1 MASQTQY
8 HKRLALAAL
17 GVVFGDIGTSPLYA
31 FREALYGHTID
42 SFDILGVL
50 SLVLWS
56 LILVISV
63 KYLTVI
69 IRADNDG
76 EGGILALLALLKR
89 HHARL
94 PALFGITAIFGAGLL
109 IGDGMLTPAISVLSA
124 VEGIGIIAP
133 ELNNVILPIASV
145 ILLGL
150 FTLQSRGTH
159 HVGSIFGP
167 VLLLWFICLAVLGLR
182 SILQNPAVLKAIHP
196 FYAFHFLQT
205 SGSKGFLIL
214 GGVFLVVTGGE
225 ALYADIGH
233 FGKRP
238 IRQCWFFVVLPALI
252 LNYFGQG
259 ALLLRYPEAISN
271 PFFSL
276 APQSFMPALVA
287 LSTAAAIIAS
297 QAMISATFSLTKQAI
312 LLGYY
317 PKLPIMQT
325 SSEHAGQIYI
335 PQINALLAIGT
346 FFLVFVFQSSS
357 SLAHA
362 YGIAVNLTMLMVTIM
377 VAFAA
382 RFVWQWSWLKT
393 TSVFFWFVAIDMT
406 FLLSNSHKILSG
418 GWLPIVFALLVLIL
432 MLTWQQGVRY
442 VRDYLLLQPNDLEK
456 TIRQLQYRSVN
467 KLKGLTAIFITDTY
481 DRSGGSFLHFLK
493 LSRAV
498 PENILIVNYQVLN
511 QPYVPLR
518 ERFSL
523 SHTEQGIYELVLNY
537 GFMDTVS
544 IPRALERLNDSKLLP
559 FDLDVNAITYFVET
573 PYIIASRQKH
583 SLPFFWQE
591 RLFAFLMRNYSVN
604 INIAFYKIPYNRTIA
619 IGSYFVM

>member
-1 MASQTQY
+1 MTSQTQR
-8 HKRLALAAL
+8 HNRLALAAL

-31 FREALYGHTID
+31 FRETLFGHSIGA
-42 SFDILGVL
+42 FEILGVL

-89 HHARL
+89 HHASL

-133 ELNNVILPIASV
+133 QFNSAILPIASV

-150 FTLQSRGTH
+150 FAIQSRGTH

-167 VLLLWFICLAVLGLR
+167 VILLWFICLAVLGLL
-182 SILQNPAVLKAIHP
+182 SILQNPDVLKAIHP
-196 FYAFHFLQT
+196 YYAFHFLQS

-214 GGVFLVVTGGE
+214 GGVFLVMTGGE

-238 IRQCWFFVVLPALI
+238 IRQCWFFIVLPALA

-259 ALLLRYPEAISN
+259 ALLLRHPDAISN
-271 PFFSL
+271 PFYSL
-276 APQSFMPALVA
+276 APQGFMPALVV
-287 LSTAAAIIAS
+287 LSTLAAIIAS
-297 QAMISATFSLTKQAI
+297 QAMISATFSLTKQAV

-317 PKLPIMQT
+317 PKLSIMQT

-335 PQINALLAIGT
+335 PQVNALLAIGT
-346 FFLVFVFQSSS
+346 FFLVFVFQSSGG
-357 SLAHA
+357 LAHA

-382 RFVWQWSWLKT
+382 RFVWSWSWLKT
-393 TSVFFWFVAIDMT
+393 VYVFFWFVAIDMA
-406 FLLSNSHKILSG
+406 FLISNSHKILSG
-418 GWLPIVFALLVLIL
+418 GWLPIVFALLVLVL
-432 MLTWQQGVRY
+432 MLTWQQGIRY
-442 VRDYLLLQPNDLEK
+442 VRDYLLLQPSDMEK
-456 TIRQLQYRSVN
+456 TIRQLHYRSVN
-467 KLKGLTAIFITDTY
+467 QLKGLTAIFITDTY

-498 PENILIVNYQVLN
+498 PEHILIVNYQVLN
-511 QPYVPLR
+511 QPYVPLK

-523 SHTEQGIYELVLNY
+523 SHGEQGIYELVLNY
-537 GFMDTVS
+537 GFMDTIS

-559 FDLDVNAITYFVET
+559 FSLDVNAITYFVET

-583 SLPFFWQE
+583 SLRFYWQE

-619 IGSYFVM
+619 IGSYFVL

>member
-1 MASQTQY
+1 MRSQAEQ
-8 HKRLALAAL
+8 HNRLALAAL

-31 FREALYGHTID
+31 FRETLTGHTIGAL
-42 SFDILGVL
+42 DILGVL
-50 SLVLWS
+50 SLVFWS

-63 KYLTVI
+63 KYLTLI

-76 EGGILALLALLKR
+76 EGGVLALLALLKR
-89 HHARL
+89 HQTTL
-94 PALFGITAIFGAGLL
+94 PALFSITAIFGAGLL

-124 VEGIGIIAP
+124 VEGVGMIAP
-133 ELNNVILPIASV
+133 QFNSAVLPIAIV

-150 FTLQSRGTH
+150 FALQSRGTQ

-167 VLLLWFICLAVLGLR
+167 VLLLWFVCLAALGSK
-182 SILQNPAVLKAIHP
+182 SIIQNLEVLKAMHP
-196 FYAFHFLQT
+196 YYALHFMVAN
-205 SGSKGFLIL
+205 GSRGFLIL

-238 IRQCWFFVVLPALI
+238 IRQCWFLIVLPALL

-259 ALLLRYPEAISN
+259 ALLLRHPDAISN
-271 PFFSL
+271 PFYSL
-276 APQSFMPALVA
+276 APEVFMPALVG
-287 LSTAAAIIAS
+287 LSTLAAIIAS

-335 PQINALLAIGT
+335 PQVNALLAMGT
-346 FFLVFVFQSSS
+346 FSLVAIFQSSS
-357 SLAHA
+357 GLAHA
-362 YGIAVNLTMLMVTIM
+362 YGIAVNLTMMMVTIM
-377 VAFAA
+377 VGFAA
-382 RFVWQWSWLKT
+382 HVVWRWSWLK
-393 TSVFFWFVAIDMT
+393 VLGIFFGFVAIDMA
-406 FLLSNSHKILSG
+406 FLVSNAHKILSG
-418 GWLPIVFALLVLIL
+418 GWLPIAFALFVLVL
-432 MLTWQQGVRY
+432 MLTWQQGVHY
-442 VRDYLLLQPNDLEK
+442 VRDYLLLQPGDLEK
-456 TIRQLQYRSVN
+456 TIRQLHYRSIN
-467 KLKGLTAIFITDTY
+467 KLKGLTAVFITDTY

-498 PENILIVNYQVLN
+498 PEHILIVNYQVLN
-511 QPYVPLR
+511 QPYVQLR

-523 SHTEQGIYELVLNY
+523 SHTEHGIYELILNY
-537 GFMDTVS
+537 GFMDTIS
-544 IPRALERLNDSKLLP
+544 IPKALERLNEMQGLP
-559 FDLDVNAITYFVET
+559 FSLDVNAITYFVET
-573 PYIIASRQKH
+573 PHIIASRQKR
-583 SLPFFWQE
+583 SLRFYWQE

-619 IGSYFVM
+619 IGSYFVI

>member
-1 MASQTQY
+1 MTSQTQH

-31 FREALYGHTID
+31 FRETLLGHSIGT
-42 SFDILGVL
+42 FDILGVL

-63 KYLTVI
+63 KYLTLI

-76 EGGILALLALLKR
+76 EGGVLALLALLKR
-89 HHARL
+89 HHASL
-94 PALFGITAIFGAGLL
+94 PSLFGITAIIGAGLL

-124 VEGIGIIAP
+124 VEGMGMITP
-133 ELNNVILPIASV
+133 QLNEAIVPTAFI

-150 FTLQSRGTH
+150 FALQSRGTH
-159 HVGSIFGP
+159 RVGSIFGP

-182 SILQNPAVLKAIHP
+182 SIMHNPCVLGAINPYYAVQ
-196 FYAFHFLQT
+196 FLQF
-205 SGSKGFLIL
+205 SGAKGFLIL
-214 GGVFLVVTGGE
+214 GGVFLVMTGGE

-238 IRQCWFFVVLPALI
+238 IRQCWFFIVLPSLV

-259 ALLLRYPEAISN
+259 ALLLRHPEAINN
-271 PFFSL
+271 PFYSL
-276 APQSFMPALVA
+276 SPEGFMPAMVVM
-287 LSTAAAIIAS
+287 STLAAIIAS
-297 QAMISATFSLTKQAI
+297 QAMISATFSLTKQAL

-317 PKLPIMQT
+317 PKLTIMQT

-335 PQINALLAIGT
+335 PQVNVLLAIGT
-346 FFLVFVFQSSS
+346 FLLVFVFRSSS
-357 SLAHA
+357 GLAHA
-362 YGIAVNLTMLMVTIM
+362 YGVAVNLTMLMVTIM

-382 RFVWQWSWLKT
+382 RFVWQWSRLKT
-393 TSVFFWFVAIDMT
+393 FGVFVWFVAIDLV
-406 FLLSNSHKILSG
+406 FLFSNAHKILSG
-418 GWLPIVFALLVLIL
+418 GWLPILFALFVLVL
-432 MLTWQQGVRY
+432 MLTWQQGIRY
-442 VRDYLLLQPNDLEK
+442 VRDYLLLQPDDLQK
-456 TIRQLQYRSVN
+456 TIRQLHYRSVN

-498 PENILIVNYQVLN
+498 PENIVILNYQVLN
-511 QPYVPLR
+511 QPYVSIR

-523 SHTEQGIYELVLNY
+523 EHTEQGIYELVLNY
-537 GFMDTVS
+537 GFMDIIS
-544 IPRALERLNDSKLLP
+544 IPKALERVNQSKLFP
-559 FDLDVNAITYFVET
+559 FDLDVNSITYFVET
-573 PYIIASRQKH
+573 PYIIASRQKR
-583 SLPFFWQE
+583 SLYFYWQE

-619 IGSYFVM
+619 IGSYFVL